1 MFSTIYFVQRKIFLI
16 HVLYRHV
23 QCIKYTFRIYI
34 LYISKNI
41 TSYTIFLVFKIVE
54 SLQYILN
61 YNLVEKY
68 FFFILRTGL
77 LFRKL
82 CSSWQIKFFNSSSF
96 SPRLFNFYKC
106 MEAPPKGFRVCGWRL
121 GPNFGVWP
129 AADKIFHLQL
139 MLEKMRAF
147 VVSKLKHF

>member
-1 MFSTIYFVQRKIFLI
+1 MFCTIYFVQRKNFLI
-16 HVLYRHV
+16 HVLYRSV

-54 SLQYILN
+54 SLHYILN

-68 FFFILRTGL
+68 FFCILRTGS
-77 LFRKL
+77 LFSKL
-82 CSSWQIKFFNSSSF
+82 CSSWQIKFFNSSSL
-96 SPRLFNFYKC
+96 SPRLFNFFKC
-106 MEAPPKGFRVCGWRL
+106 VEAPPKRFRVCGLRL
-121 GPNFGVWP
+121 GFNFVWP

-139 MLEKMRAF
+139 MLEKMHAF
-147 VVSKLKHF
+147 VVSKLKYL